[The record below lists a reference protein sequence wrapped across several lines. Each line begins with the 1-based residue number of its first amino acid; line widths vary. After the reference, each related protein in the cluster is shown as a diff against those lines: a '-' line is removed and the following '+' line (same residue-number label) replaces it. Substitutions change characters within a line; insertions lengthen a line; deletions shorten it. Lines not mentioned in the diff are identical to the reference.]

1 MGRKNG
7 RNARGRA
14 RDRPTGDQRPEIN
27 ARTGSVKGASLGWV
41 RGGVRQMTELASSE
55 TIYSA
60 VMRIANT
67 LGSMPVH
74 LYRGTER
81 MKDDPRDYLLSL
93 RPNRRQSAFAFK
105 QAMEI
110 CRNTEGRA
118 YAIKRLDQSGRL
130 CELECWD
137 PNRVTPFADE
147 ATGDLWYRV
156 TDDNGREEWLHNW
169 YVLDFFHAST
179 NGTTCVRVMDVLAG
193 TVKYSEDVK
202 AFSLENLK
210 NVSDAIVMDFP
221 STMDGP
227 RRTRAVKETLEIYR
241 ANGGKIIALDAGVKA
256 SMLGGKGIDPA
267 AFDVEDVTRSRVNMV
282 YGLPEKGSA
291 TDFLVQTMTPVVQ
304 QWTEQ
309 LDYKLLTPQERRDN
323 WGYRFDMEAALRADG
338 AALATV
344 RQGQVR
350 CGLRTVNEIRA
361 ADFKEPVPG
370 GDVAFASKDLA
381 PVELIARGGT
391 IDADALNGEKNA
403 AKTD

>member
-1 MGRKNG
+1 MSKKR
-7 RNARGRA
+7 RNNAQSRA
-14 RDRPTGDQRPEIN
+14 RDRPAGDRRPEVN
-27 ARTGSVKGASLGWV
+27 ARAGGVTGARLSWSG
-41 RGGVRQMTELASSE
+41 GGVRQLTDIASSE

-118 YAIKRLDQSGRL
+118 YAIKRLDQNGRL

-156 TDDNGREEWLHNW
+156 TDDNGCEEWLHNW

-179 NGTTCVRVMDVLAG
+179 NGVTGVRVMDVLAG

-304 QWTEQ
+304 QWMEQ
-309 LDYKLLTPQERRDN
+309 LDYKMLTPQEYRDN

-370 GDVAFASKDLA
+370 GDIAFASKDLA